1 MYGREFNGLAPVVAE
16 DAHDFDEGV
25 EGDGLANERVGAEVV
40 DLGDVDVGF
49 GGGEDDNGNFAEFG
63 VALDFAQGFAPV
75 FFGHV
80 EVEEDEARARGTRV
94 PATIWTRTWCLGV
107 FSAAMEV
114 IEELF
119 AVFDKMEFAGE
130 FAFGEGVFGEEA
142 VVGVV
147 VGHEDD
153 NGFGGGGH
161 AGCCSL
167 LV

>member
-1 MYGREFNGLAPVVAE
+1 
-16 DAHDFDEGV
+16 
-25 EGDGLANERVGAEVV
+25 
-40 DLGDVDVGF
+40 
-49 GGGEDDNGNFAEFG
+49 
-63 VALDFAQGFAPV
+63 
-75 FFGHV
+75 
-80 EVEEDEARARGTRV
+80 
-94 PATIWTRTWCLGV
+94 
-107 FSAAMEV
+107 MEV

-153 NGFGGGGH
+153 NGFGPTSVGATIVSSKGRGVH